1 MRTLT
6 EMKNVFEG
14 LISRVDLAEETI
26 PELGDMT
33 TETSNT
39 EKEREKKKK
48 NLKKQ
53 YTRTGVKLQKI

>member
-39 EKEREKKKK
+39 EKEREKKRKK
-48 NLKKQ
+48 TLKNNIQ
-53 YTRTGVKLQKI
+53 ELG